1 MDDSDESGGNPPKE
15 EGSALLILKRLFDLL
30 LALLALPWCVAVLI
44 PAAILVKTTSLGPVL
59 HWSRRVGKG
68 NRIFRMPKLRTM
80 RLETPDVATH
90 LLKNPGDYLTPV
102 GPWLRKTSLDEVP
115 QIWSV
120 LRGDM
125 SWVGPRPALFNQTDL
140 IEARTRAGIHQLTPG
155 LTGWA
160 QIHGRDELSLADKVS
175 LDGEYLRR
183 RCFSL
188 DAQILLQTVRR
199 VIGGE
204 GVVH

>member
-1 MDDSDESGGNPPKE
+1 MDDRDESGGNSPNQA
-15 EGSALLILKRLFDLL
+15 GSAPLTLKRLSDLL
-30 LALLALPWCVAVLI
+30 LALVALPWFVAVLI
-44 PAAILVKTTSLGPVL
+44 PAAILVKTTSRGPVL

-80 RLETPDVATH
+80 RMETPDVATH

-115 QIWSV
+115 QIWCV

-125 SWVGPRPALFNQTDL
+125 SWVGPRPALFNQVDL

-160 QIHGRDELSLADKVS
+160 QIHGRDELSLDEKVS
-175 LDGEYLRR
+175 LDAEYLRR
-183 RCFSL
+183 RGFSL

-204 GVVH
+204 GVAH